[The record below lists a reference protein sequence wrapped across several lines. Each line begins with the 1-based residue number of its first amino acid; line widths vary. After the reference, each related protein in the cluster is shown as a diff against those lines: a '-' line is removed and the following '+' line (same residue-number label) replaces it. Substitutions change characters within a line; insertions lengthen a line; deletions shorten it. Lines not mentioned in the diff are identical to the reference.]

1 MRIGL
6 TLVIAS
12 RRFLLTSLLSLVA
25 LTCHGDQS
33 KCEKLGSKAENDGWY
48 RPPYWGEV
56 TGSGRTY
63 FYTGPDAS
71 CIEKKV
77 FVKKGDS
84 LIIYAGYPLYGR
96 VANGWEYVMYMN
108 SKATETEDDVV
119 EGWVRGNRIKFGGKM
134 AP

>member
-1 MRIGL
+1 MRICL
-6 TLVIAS
+6 KLVIAS
-12 RRFLLTSLLSLVA
+12 RRFLFASVFSLVA

-33 KCEKLGSKAENDGWY
+33 KCEKLGSEAKEAGWF

-56 TGSGRTY
+56 TGSGRAY
-63 FYTGPDAS
+63 FYTAPSGS

-84 LIIYAGYPLYGR
+84 LIIYAGYPLYGA
-96 VANGWEYVMYMN
+96 VTSGWMYVMYIN
-108 SKATETEDDVV
+108 TKTTEPEDPV
-119 EGWVRGNRIKFGGKM
+119 EGWVRGNRIKLGGKM